1 MKITKENLID
11 EFGMEETD
19 NPMFPLQKCI
29 IEDEDGNVAS
39 SICVTQINNTPQ
51 LCILTL
57 NDILYINPSTIEELK
72 IIEKS
77 IVGIEEK

>member
-1 MKITKENLID
+1 MKLTKENLIK
-11 EFGMEETD
+11 FGMKETN
-19 NPMFPLQKCI
+19 NPMFPLQKYI
-29 IEDEDGNVAS
+29 FEDEYGNDVS

-57 NDILYINPSTIEELK
+57 NDIVYINPSTIEELQ

-77 IVGIEEK
+77 IVGIEEQE